1 MPCAAH
7 KGRRYILFPAM
18 NASVHTFTTARLSAE
33 PLREDHFDLLC
44 RMHEDAT
51 LMATLGGVRTAGQTK
66 DYLNRNLDHWDEHG
80 FGLWMFHEI
89 TSGAFVGR
97 AGLRHVD
104 IEGIDE
110 VELAYAV
117 LPERQRRGFATE
129 MSAALVDRAFA
140 ALGLVQIVCFTLP
153 TNAPSRRVM
162 EKVGFTYERDI
173 VHANRP
179 HVLYR
184 LESPRSTG

>member
-1 MPCAAH
+1 
-7 KGRRYILFPAM
+7 
-18 NASVHTFTTARLSAE
+18 
-33 PLREDHFDLLC
+33 
-44 RMHEDAT
+44 
-51 LMATLGGVRTAGQTK
+51 MAPLGGVRSDDQTR
-66 DYLNRNLDHWDEHG
+66 DYLRHNLDHWDEHG

-89 TSGAFVGR
+89 ASGAFVGR

-117 LPERQRRGFATE
+117 RPEHQRRGFATE
-129 MSAALVDRAFA
+129 MSTALVDRAFA
-140 ALGLVQIVCFTLP
+140 TLGLAQLVCFTLP
-153 TNAPSRRVM
+153 SNTPSRRVM

-184 LESPRSTG
+184 LESPRLAG

>member
-18 NASVHTFTTARLSAE
+18 NASAHTFTTARLSAE
-33 PLREDHFDLLC
+33 RLRESHFDLLH

-51 LMATLGGVRTAGQTK
+51 LMATLGGVRTTEQTK
-66 DYLNRNLDHWDEHG
+66 NYLHRNLDHWGEHG
-80 FGLWMFHEI
+80 FGLWVFHE
-89 TSGAFVGR
+89 TASGLFVGR
-97 AGLRHVD
+97 AGLRHVEID
-104 IEGIDE
+104 GVDE

-117 LPERQRRGFATE
+117 LPEHQRRGFATE

-140 ALGLVQIVCFTLP
+140 TLGVAQLVCFTLP
-153 TNAPSRRVM
+153 SNAPSRRVM
-162 EKVGFTYERDI
+162 EKVGFAYEHDI
-173 VHANRP
+173 VHAGLP

-184 LESPRSTG
+184 HERPCPTG